1 MQADRI
7 RLVPESP
14 RWLISKGK
22 LDKAKKILAYVH
34 AQGDENDE
42 LVNVEFDEIQQTI
55 SLEKQLEGN
64 GWSQLWSTP
73 GNRHRSII
81 LISIGFFSQWSGN
94 GLVSDRDHCDAKQ
107 HNRAA
112 HDNSEATAEKVSDV
126 GHKGNGNNCAN
137 RHGRSEQTKGCSCG
151 IIVCCTRL
159 ASLVI
164 YTWALDLQA
173 FQASR
178 ASRPFISEPS

>member
-1 MQADRI
+1 MEATGPGVCPASCKASPQFANLFLSGNSTGFGLYTRIQADRI

-94 GLVSDRDHCDAKQ
+94 GLVSYFMPKVCDISLCIVA
-107 HNRAA
+107 HN
-112 HDNSEATAEKVSDV
+112 
-126 GHKGNGNNCAN
+126 
-137 RHGRSEQTKGCSCG
+137 
-151 IIVCCTRL
+151 
-159 ASLVI
+159 
-164 YTWALDLQA
+164 
-173 FQASR
+173 
-178 ASRPFISEPS
+178 